1 MGKRCKS
8 TKYNKNKITEEKC
21 TFYRLIFQPITIP
34 LQCIF
39 LALLSLA
46 VNTCEKTC
54 TQFKIVSTVKHNH
67 HWLDLGVEKNGNM
80 ITLVNTVEK

>member
-1 MGKRCKS
+1 MYILQTDIS
-8 TKYNKNKITEEKC
+8 TNYNPIAMH
-21 TFYRLIFQPITIP
+21 IFGTS
-34 LQCIF
+34 F
-39 LALLSLA
+39 LSRQYLWK
-46 VNTCEKTC
+46 KTC